1 MHKIS
6 VINFNKRI
14 DVLVSKTKYIIGNDY
29 DNKDLIKKTMIYY
42 FSKLNLSEYA
52 EDTYG
57 KSYVL
62 FDDSLLNISDFDFYY
77 VNPNFDMDSDIKL
90 TSKSL
95 CLSYINSLLDNIEY
109 NETFQTISVL
119 MNDLL
124 EEVVDVKNEIIVPN
138 VDVDFTK
145 KTLIKLISLYFMKD
159 DNQINNYDLSLK
171 ERIILQLKMIASISK
186 KSNKNIIIL
195 GEIPIIDKEII
206 GILNEIN
213 SYNLIFIENSKERD
227 DIDLYIMNQNEIID
241 LQNDELIFELC
252 NNSLNYYDI
261 KGMKEKI
268 YSDYLNKIFI
278 K

>member
-6 VINFNKRI
+6 VVNFNKRI
-14 DVLVSKTKYIIGNDY
+14 DVLISKTKYIIGTDY
-29 DNKDLIKKTMIYY
+29 ENKDLIKKTMIYY

-77 VNPNFDMDSDIKL
+77 INPNFDMDSDIKL

-119 MNDLL
+119 MSDLL
-124 EEVVDVKNEIIVPN
+124 ENVFYVKNEIIVPN
-138 VDVDFTK
+138 VNVDFTK

-171 ERIILQLKMIASISK
+171 ERIILQLKMIVSISK

-206 GILNEIN
+206 EILDEIN

-252 NNSLNYYDI
+252 NNSQNYYDI

>member
-6 VINFNKRI
+6 VVNFNKRI
-14 DVLVSKTKYIIGNDY
+14 DVLISKTKYIIGNDY

-77 VNPNFDMDSDIKL
+77 INPNFDMDSDIKL

-124 EEVVDVKNEIIVPN
+124 ENVFDVKNEIIVPN
-138 VDVDFTK
+138 VNVDFTK

-206 GILNEIN
+206 EILDEIN

-252 NNSLNYYDI
+252 NNSQNYYDI
-261 KGMKEKI
+261 KGMKEKV